1 MNPSRP
7 ENFPVEQDSRVA
19 SASSGSAA
27 PDNTLSD
34 ALMTIRKRK
43 YVILAFVLLGLIFG
57 FYKGVTQPRLYD
69 AYGNIEIRSGSAN
82 QYRVAGGLEAA
93 DGNRLFTEVAILKS
107 DTLLL
112 TVARDLDLPN
122 NQDFLGMQQRP
133 PHMNIDDPNIRQGT
147 INHLQGIIT
156 VSNVPRTD
164 LIHITCSTFNAKL
177 SADIVNKLIDEYV
190 RRSFDSR
197 VLSTQRASGWLSN
210 QLTNLKHQVGESQDR
225 LIDLQKRIGVL
236 SIDPTHNQ
244 ISSSLEALTTAAD
257 TAKIARILAQSRYQV
272 LTGMD
277 RDALDQTVANA
288 NNAAASSLSA
298 LRAQRETAAAT
309 YAQLTAKL
317 NLGPEN
323 PKVTAVRAQIADLD
337 RAIRQEQ
344 ARVIAQAKE
353 TFISAQ
359 TNEEQTNKALEDQ
372 KQEAYKLRDDLVQY
386 TLVQR
391 EFESS
396 RTLYEGLLEKLQT
409 ASVQAGLDATEID
422 TVDEAVPPAQ
432 PTLKSRSSILM
443 IDTLVALVIGIIV
456 AFILESLDT
465 SLHSVAEIEAVSGLH
480 SLALIPR
487 ARRTGI
493 DTSNLSIIQR
503 NLTTLSSPKS
513 QFTESFRALRT
524 SLLLSSAGKP
534 PKVMLLT
541 SATPSEGKTTISTN
555 LACVFAQRD
564 VRVLLIDADLR
575 RPTVH
580 HRLGLNGKIGLT
592 SVLSGSH
599 TLEQAIQRVPEIP
612 TLDILVSGPVPPFPT
627 EMLSSDTM
635 AELVEKC
642 RGIYTHILIDSPP
655 LLSVTDGIIL
665 ARDSDAVV
673 LVVRHGKSNKH
684 TIRRARDLLLRAGI
698 HITGVALNAIDLNS
712 PEYYGYYGYSGYSG
726 YGYGSSG
733 VDAAGWESQSGKPAG
748 KGQK

>member
-1 MNPSRP
+1 
-7 ENFPVEQDSRVA
+7 
-19 SASSGSAA
+19 
-27 PDNTLSD
+27 
-34 ALMTIRKRK
+34 MTIRKRK
-43 YVILAFVLLGLIFG
+43 YVVLAISLLGVIFG
-57 FYKGVTQPRLYD
+57 FYKGVTQPRLFD
-69 AYGNIEIRSGSAN
+69 AYGDIEIRSGSSD
-82 QYRVAGGLEAA
+82 QYRVAVGSAGAGG
-93 DGNRLFTEVAILKS
+93 GSRLPTEVAILKS

-112 TVARDLDLPN
+112 QVARDLDLPN
-122 NQDFLGMQQRP
+122 NQDFLGMQGHP
-133 PHMNIDDPNIRQGT
+133 PHVNIDDPNIRQATLG
-147 INHLQGIIT
+147 HMQGIIT
-156 VSNVPRTD
+156 VTNVPRTD
-164 LIHITCSTFNAKL
+164 LIRIDCSTLSAKL
-177 SADIVNKLIDEYV
+177 SADIINKLRDEYI
-190 RRSFDSR
+190 RRSFESR

-210 QLTNLKHQVGESQDR
+210 QLDNLRHQVQDSQDR
-225 LIDLQKRIGVL
+225 YLDLQRRIGVFSL
-236 SIDPTHNQ
+236 DPGHTQ
-244 ISSSLEALTTAAD
+244 VSQLSSSLEELTTAAG
-257 TAKIARILAQSRYQV
+257 AAQIARILAQSRYRV
-272 LTGMD
+272 LTDMD
-277 RDALDQTVANA
+277 HNALDQTVANA
-288 NNAAASSLSA
+288 NNAAASTISN
-298 LRAQRETAAAT
+298 LRAQRETLAAT
-309 YAQLTAKL
+309 YAQLTADR
-317 NLGPEN
+317 NLGPQY
-323 PKVTAVRAQIADLD
+323 PKVVALRAQIADLD
-337 RAIRQEQ
+337 RAIKQEQ
-344 ARVIAQAKE
+344 DRVIAQAKE
-353 TFISAQ
+353 TFIAAQ
-359 TNEEQTNKALEDQ
+359 ANEQQTQEALEAQ
-372 KQEAYKLRDDLVQY
+372 KTEVYKMRDDLVQY
-386 TLVQR
+386 GLLQR

-396 RTLYEGLLEKLQT
+396 RTLYENLMDKLQT

-443 IDTLVALVIGIIV
+443 IDTIVALVLGIIV
-456 AFILESLDT
+456 AFILENLDT

-493 DTSNLSIIQR
+493 DTSNLSVIQR

-513 QFTESFRALRT
+513 QFTEAFRALRT
-524 SLLLSSAGKP
+524 SLLLSTAGKL

-541 SATPSEGKTTISTN
+541 SATPSEGKTTVSTN

-599 TLEQAIQRVPEIP
+599 TLEQAVQRVPEIP

-635 AELVEKC
+635 AELIEKC

-665 ARDSDAVV
+665 ARDADAVV
-673 LVVRHGKSNKH
+673 LIVRHGKSNKH
-684 TIRRARDLLLRAGI
+684 TIRRARDLLMRAGI
-698 HITGVALNAIDLNS
+698 HITGIALNAIDLNS

-733 VDAAGWESQSGKPAG
+733 VDAAGWESQSGNPTG